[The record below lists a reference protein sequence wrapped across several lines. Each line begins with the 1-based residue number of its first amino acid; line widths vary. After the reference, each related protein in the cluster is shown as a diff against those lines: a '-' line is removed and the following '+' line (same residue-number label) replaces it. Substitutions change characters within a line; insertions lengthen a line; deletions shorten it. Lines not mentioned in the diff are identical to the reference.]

1 MSSKGFGPGA
11 VISGVIAV
19 AAILCPAALAQQ
31 ATEGP
36 PAPSAVNFNDP
47 GINLSFHNTDGSRF
61 SSTNPTETG
70 GPGNRDQV
78 EMQVSASGAHA
89 GVPVDVAFA
98 HRGSLNSDE
107 TGRDRR
113 GSEFRVGHN
122 LVQQRDPNKAEH
134 PSVYAFV
141 ASDNEA
147 LTWRPGGHDNGASLA
162 MQDQVEVGDRS
173 AGVTYENHGVQTSL
187 AYVERDIHTR
197 VGGRNY
203 STDENF
209 AGVTVTLR
217 H

>member
-1 MSSKGFGPGA
+1 MIGGML
-11 VISGVIAV
+11 AV
-19 AAILCPAALAQQ
+19 AVAFASPALAQEI
-31 ATEGP
+31 AGP
-36 PAPSAVNFNDP
+36 PTPSGVNFNDP
-47 GINLSFHNTDGSRF
+47 GINLSVHSSDGSRF

-70 GPGNRDQV
+70 GPGAHDQV
-78 EMQVSASGAHA
+78 ELQLSASGARA

-98 HRGSLNSDE
+98 HRGTINSDDS
-107 TGRDRR
+107 GRDRR

-122 LVQQRDPNKAEH
+122 LVQERDPNKAQGS
-134 PSVYAFV
+134 SVYAFV

-147 LTWRPGGHDNGASLA
+147 LTWRPGAHADGASLA

-173 AGVTYENHGVQTSL
+173 AGITYENHGVQTSL

-197 VGGRNY
+197 VGGRSY
-203 STDENF
+203 SSDENF

>member
-1 MSSKGFGPGA
+1 MSKGFGA
-11 VISGVIAV
+11 GVMIGSV
-19 AAILCPAALAQQ
+19 LAAAAAFTPAAHAQQ
-31 ATEGP
+31 LVGP
-36 PAPSAVNFNDP
+36 PATAAAGVTFEDP
-47 GINLSFHNTDGSRF
+47 GVNLSFHAADGSRF

-70 GPGNRDQV
+70 GPGTHDQV
-78 EMQVSASGAHA
+78 EMQLSASGDRA

-98 HRGSLNSDE
+98 HRGTINSDDS
-107 TGRDRR
+107 GRNRH

-122 LVQQRDPNKAEH
+122 LVQERDPNKAQGS
-134 PSVYAFV
+134 SVYAFV

-147 LTWRPGGHDNGASLA
+147 LTWRPGGHDTGNSLA

-173 AGVTYENHGVQTSL
+173 AGITYENHGIQTSL

-197 VGGRNY
+197 VGGRSY
-203 STDENF
+203 SSDENF